1 MPIFVKFQPCF
12 VNLLDPRWPDSGLTL
27 VLEPKFLNMSIA
39 WIIIL
44 SATLLWHYG
53 LSTTFKKA
61 GIESWKAYI
70 PFYNT
75 WCMVQTMQLKKWW
88 FFFQLVPVAGQFV
101 TLWLTIKWVEH
112 FGRFGFIH
120 HALVVLFPFFYLPY
134 LGLSKQERFAG
145 VEVVRNY
152 KKSGTR
158 EWVDAAFFAIVAA
171 SIIRTFLFEA
181 YTIPTPSMEK
191 TLLVNDFLFVSKFS
205 YGPRVPNTP
214 LAMPFVHHTMP
225 VVGGK
230 SYLDWIQLPYRRW
243 FASPVQRND
252 VTVFNFPV
260 NDTLINDEQL
270 FGSRVTY
277 YDEVRRIGRDRV
289 WQDYGDIII
298 TRPVD
303 KRENFIKR
311 CVAIGGDTLSIVQGV
326 LNINGKPSEF
336 FGASERYYKL
346 TTPPNTMLDMDMLK
360 QMGIVIHEGED
371 IGDVREIGLPIT
383 YLVNITNEENRALK
397 LPQGYAVAP
406 FIMEPDPQIFPYY
419 NLDTCLKYTGKSWS
433 ADNFGPLVVPQK
445 GMTITLNADNLFR
458 YERCITVYENNT
470 LTKQNGVILI
480 NGKPANNYTFK
491 QNYFWMMGDNRHN
504 SLDSR
509 YWGFVPEDHIVGK
522 ASMIWFSWEKGPRWK
537 RLFNIIR

>member
-1 MPIFVKFQPCF
+1 
-12 VNLLDPRWPDSGLTL
+12 
-27 VLEPKFLNMSIA
+27 
-39 WIIIL
+39 
-44 SATLLWHYG
+44 
-53 LSTTFKKA
+53 
-61 GIESWKAYI
+61 
-70 PFYNT
+70 
-75 WCMVQTMQLKKWW
+75 MVQTMQLKRHW

-101 TLWLTIKWVEH
+101 TIWLIIKWVEH
-112 FGRFGFIH
+112 FGRFGFGH
-120 HALVVLFPFFYLPY
+120 HALAVLFPFFYLPY
-134 LGLSKQERFAG
+134 LGLSKQEKFAG
-145 VEVVRNY
+145 VSIVKNY
-152 KKSGTR
+152 KKSGAR
-158 EWVDAAFFAIVAA
+158 EWIDAAFFAIVAA
-171 SIIRTFLFEA
+171 TIIRTFLFEA

-230 SYLDWIQLPYRRW
+230 SYLDWIKLPYQRW

-260 NDTLINDEQL
+260 NDTLINDEIN

-277 YDEVRRIGRDRV
+277 YEAVRQLGRERV
-289 WQDYGDIII
+289 WQDYGDLII

-311 CVAIGGDTLSIVQGV
+311 CVAIGGDTLSIVQGK
-326 LNINGKPSEF
+326 LFINGKPGQSFE
-336 FGASERYYKL
+336 ASEHYYKL
-346 TTPPNTMLDMDMLK
+346 ETPANTFMDAELLR

-371 IGDVREIGLPIT
+371 IGDVRDIGLPNTFI
-383 YLVNITNEENRALK
+383 VNITNREISTIK
-397 LPQGYAVAP
+397 LPNGYKLTP
-406 FIMEPDPQIFPYY
+406 FIMEPDAQLFPYY
-419 NLDTCLKYTGKSWS
+419 NLDSCLKYTGKSWS

-445 GMTITLNADNLFR
+445 GMTISLNADNLHR
-458 YERCITVYENNT
+458 YIRCISVYENNEVST
-470 LTKQNGVILI
+470 ENGMVLI
-480 NGKPANNYTFK
+480 NGKAASNYTFK

-522 ASMIWFSWEKGPRWK
+522 ASLIWFSWENGPRWK
-537 RLFNIIR
+537 RLFNVIR